1 METIKN
7 LYENK
12 LLIEFTKAEINQEL
26 INHLIKE
33 YMQARYNDCMVKK
46 EFSEAM
52 KTENKHIYLK
62 VLRQRVFEEM
72 KLTESM
78 DINELSWV
86 YSEENV

>member
-33 YMQARYNDCMVKK
+33 YMQARL
-46 EFSEAM
+46 SEY
-52 KTENKHIYLK
+52 K
-62 VLRQRVFEEM
+62 
-72 KLTESM
+72 S
-78 DINELSWV
+78 
-86 YSEENV
+86 